1 MLTCIKK
8 LNTWNFEKKMR
19 VVVSLAI
26 SGTSILVL
34 LIFSI
39 VQLVYVTEQSS
50 NMMEGQ
56 LSIISSNYEETL
68 EQYKDFSVAL
78 VINDEIQKYCSVS
91 PDSIPDTIME
101 EVNTEFSNIL
111 NIQNNLNFSAVIPE
125 NGKEYMYKG
134 NTSMID
140 AEFEKG
146 YEKDYEESIP
156 IRENSVM
163 RISYND
169 AYFRTGEYTL
179 TLYYPVYSTTSVGKE
194 IGMLV
199 MNMDDSFMRSILEN
213 SQGESG
219 NEMSLINKE
228 GNVIA
233 ANETGEIGNRVSYS
247 SRITGTK
254 GEFWNSGKLIQY
266 QQIGNWNCYLVN
278 KISLTTLIDGS
289 IGAIGIL
296 LVFIALLTLC
306 VIWIIGRL
314 IRQFYRPINTVVNRM
329 GAVESG
335 HLDVRILSEEIQKS
349 DLDSRKLAEGFN
361 SMMEE
366 INRLMKQVK
375 EEQHQIEQIR
385 FNALQSQIKPHFL
398 YNVLECIHWQAV
410 ADGNHKISVLVKAL
424 AQYYRICLSRGK
436 EIIPLKLELE
446 HVKAYMTIQRMRY
459 GDIIEMEL
467 HIPEDLYTLNIPKMT
482 LQPLVENSI
491 YHGIRVKE
499 GKKGTV
505 EITAVKEK
513 EDALVIVSDS
523 GTGMTSKEIE
533 EMNRSISIHDDTF
546 GYGVRNVNK
555 RIELMFGK
563 PYGLKFEANEN
574 GGITVII
581 RLPLHEM
588 QDSD

>member
-91 PDSIPDTIME
+91 PDSISDTIME